1 MRRQHDG
8 KLAMAVERSLEL
20 LWGDRSRP
28 TRGPKP
34 GLSVDK
40 IVASAIEIADTEGLD
55 ALSMQR
61 VAARLNFSTMSL
73 YRYVPGKEQLFDVM
87 MDVAGGPAPDL
98 DDLDG
103 WRPKIERWV
112 HALWAR
118 YQQHPW
124 MLQVR
129 VSGPPVGPN
138 ALSWLEAALRA
149 LSETRLRH
157 EEVLSVS
164 LFLNGAVSG
173 LARLSTD
180 TARATEATGR
190 ADAPAG
196 DPAPGYSETLA
207 SLIDAERFPTLLKM
221 VSAGVLRPGS
231 AAGSAIG
238 AGSAPDVEFGL
249 QRLLDG
255 IEVYVEA
262 HDPTR
267 TRPHE

>member
-1 MRRQHDG
+1 MQRQHDG
-8 KLAMAVERSLEL
+8 KLTMAVQRSLEL

-61 VAARLNFSTMSL
+61 VAAQLNFSTMSL

-124 MLQVR
+124 LLQVR

-138 ALSWLEAALRA
+138 ALSWLEAALRS
-149 LSETRLRH
+149 LSETRLTH
-157 EEVLSVS
+157 EEVLYVS

-180 TARATEATGR
+180 VAQATESA
-190 ADAPAG
+190 AAPAG
-196 DPAPGYSETLA
+196 DPAAGYPETLA
-207 SLIDAERFPTLLKM
+207 SLIDAERFPTLQKM
-221 VSAGVLRPGS
+221 VFAGALRPGS
-231 AAGSAIG
+231 AAGSGIG
-238 AGSAPDVEFGL
+238 ASSAPDVEFGL

-262 HDPTR
+262 R
-267 TRPHE
+267 AARER